1 MAMWEVRGWRR
12 NRVYR
17 AERVRRRVARGH
29 LDGDTQVRPLGCSEW
44 RPIREVEEL
53 RPGAAPDV
61 RARRW
66 EALQGL
72 LTHAAVYAGVNLFIG
87 LPRVAML
94 GWGFA
99 LFMHALGTLQR
110 LFAPAEGRP
119 ADSTRTQRDPQPAAA
134 PAREREPDPFLDEL
148 GAALGDLERVAAT
161 RRLEDVDLAALRS
174 AAEQL
179 RARHLTLV
187 GLSDPAALARLTEER
202 DRALSRAAAAR
213 DPRTIEAL
221 KVQAGSVSERL
232 EALQEA
238 GEAAARLEARERTL
252 LHQVEALRL
261 ALARSGADEAVAP
274 DLAAEVRRLQLD
286 VKASAEVEV
295 HLARARLGAEPQRS

>member
-1 MAMWEVRGWRR
+1 MWEVRGWRR
-12 NRVYR
+12 NRVCR

-29 LDGDTQVRPLGCSEW
+29 LDGDTQVRPLGSSEW

-110 LFAPAEGRP
+110 LFAPAERQP
-119 ADSTRTQRDPQPAAA
+119 ADPKRSQRDPQPTAA
-134 PAREREPDPFLDEL
+134 PARDPDPFLDEL
-148 GAALGDLERVAAT
+148 GAALRDLERVATT
-161 RRLEDVDLAALRS
+161 RRLEDVDLAALRN

-179 RARHLTLV
+179 RARHLALV
-187 GLSDPAALARLTEER
+187 GLSEPAALARLAEER

-221 KVQAGSVSERL
+221 KDQARSVSERL

-295 HLARARLGAEPQRS
+295 HLARARLGVEPQQS